1 VKPLLRDAR
10 RRRVL
15 AFATVAA
22 VVAAI
27 PLFVRSEY
35 YLYLL
40 VTVGI
45 YTMVAVGLNLLLGY
59 AGQVSLG
66 HAAFVGIGA
75 YTSAILTVRAGV
87 SPWLALI
94 AAALITAAVAAVIG
108 VPVLR
113 LRGHYLAMA
122 TLGFGMIA
130 HTVALQWDGLT
141 WSDRGI
147 GGIPPLTIAGVTLVS
162 ATNDLRTYYVVW
174 LVALLA
180 LLGCSNIVDSRVGR
194 AMRAVHGSELAANTA
209 GVNTGRYKL
218 QVFVLSAV
226 LAGLA
231 GSLYAH
237 YVTYINPDPFDFAH
251 SIALVVMV
259 VIGGMASTWGAIVG
273 AGSVQFI
280 ETMLEFRHLHEQK
293 PIAYGLI
300 LMLIMILLP
309 QGLTRGGVEIA
320 ARLRR
325 RRQARGQ

>member
-1 VKPLLRDAR
+1 MKAALKDPR

-15 AFATVAA
+15 TFAAVAA
-22 VVAAI
+22 AVAI
-27 PLFVRSEY
+27 LPVFVRSEY

-40 VTVGI
+40 VMVGI
-45 YTMVAVGLNLLLGY
+45 YTMVAVGLNLLMGY

-66 HAAFVGIGA
+66 HAAFVAIGA
-75 YTSAILTVRAGV
+75 YTSAILTVRVGV

-94 AAALITAAVAAVIG
+94 AAALITALVAAAVG
-108 VPVLR
+108 MPALR

-122 TLGFGMIA
+122 TLGFGMIV
-130 HTVALQWDGLT
+130 HRIALQWDGLT
-141 WSDRGI
+141 ASDRGI
-147 GGIPPLTIAGVTLVS
+147 SGIPPLSIEGVTLVS
-162 ATNDLRTYYVVW
+162 STNDLGTYYVVW

-180 LLGCSNIVDSRVGR
+180 VLGCSNIVDSRVGR
-194 AMRAVHGSELAANTA
+194 AMRAVHGSEVAAETA
-209 GVNTGRYKL
+209 GVNTARYKL

-237 YVTYINPDPFDFAH
+237 YMTYINPDPFDFAH

-259 VIGGMASTWGAIVG
+259 VIGGMASTWGAVVG

-280 ETMLEFRHLHEQK
+280 EVLLDARHLHEQK
-293 PIAYGLI
+293 PVAYGLI
-300 LMLIMILLP
+300 LMLIMIFLP
-309 QGLTRGGVEIA
+309 QGLARGGIDIA

-325 RRQARGQ
+325 RRQARDR

>member
-1 VKPLLRDAR
+1 
-10 RRRVL
+10 
-15 AFATVAA
+15 
-22 VVAAI
+22 
-27 PLFVRSEY
+27 
-35 YLYLL
+35 
-40 VTVGI
+40 
-45 YTMVAVGLNLLLGY
+45 
-59 AGQVSLG
+59 
-66 HAAFVGIGA
+66 
-75 YTSAILTVRAGV
+75 
-87 SPWLALI
+87 
-94 AAALITAAVAAVIG
+94 
-108 VPVLR
+108 
-113 LRGHYLAMA
+113 
-122 TLGFGMIA
+122 
-130 HTVALQWDGLT
+130 
-141 WSDRGI
+141 
-147 GGIPPLTIAGVTLVS
+147 
-162 ATNDLRTYYVVW
+162 
-174 LVALLA
+174 
-180 LLGCSNIVDSRVGR
+180 
-194 AMRAVHGSELAANTA
+194 MRAVHGSELAANTA